1 MNTLKIHHKKDYA
14 ILELARGKANPINV
28 QMMQELCQAMEE
40 LTTDASVRGV
50 VITGQPHFFSVGLD
64 VKALAELD
72 KNSSTEFF
80 QSFGRM
86 IFDLVRFPKP
96 LVAAITGHSPAGGCI
111 IAITCDYRIMAEE
124 DSYRIGL
131 NEVPVGIMVPGH
143 VHELYSF
150 WIGRGPAYQYLLE
163 GKLHSSAE
171 ALACGLVNELAPMT
185 DVLKR
190 AEAYLSRILQADS
203 ATLMGV
209 KINLR
214 HGLIKRMI
222 EMAKDTPVDT
232 ETHFWR
238 PSSQERLRKVLDQ
251 IAK

>member
-1 MNTLKIHHKKDYA
+1 MNTIKIHYKKDYA
-14 ILELARGKANPINV
+14 IVELARGKANPINLE
-28 QMMQELCQAMEE
+28 MMQELCQAMEA
-40 LTTDASVRGV
+40 LRADDNVRGV
-50 VITGQPHFFSVGLD
+50 VITGQPPFFSAGLD

-72 KNSSTEFF
+72 PESSAEFF
-80 QSFGRM
+80 ASFGRM

-96 LVAAITGHSPAGGCI
+96 LIAAITGHSPAGGCI

-124 DSYRIGL
+124 EGYRIGL

-150 WIGRGPAYQYLLE
+150 WVGRGPAYQYLLE
-163 GKLHSSAE
+163 GKLHTSAE
-171 ALACGLVNELAPMT
+171 ALACGLVNELVPMA
-185 DVLKR
+185 DVLER
-190 AEAYLSRILQADS
+190 AKDYLQQLLQADS

-214 HGLIKRMI
+214 HALIKRMI

-232 ETHFWR
+232 ESHFWR
-238 PSSQERLRKVLDQ
+238 PSSRERLRMVLDQ